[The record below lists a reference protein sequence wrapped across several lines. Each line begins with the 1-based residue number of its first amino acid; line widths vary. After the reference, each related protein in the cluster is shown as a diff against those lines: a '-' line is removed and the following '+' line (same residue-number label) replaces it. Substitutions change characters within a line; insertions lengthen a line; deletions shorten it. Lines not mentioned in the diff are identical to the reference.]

1 MAKRLTGGSGTGKK
15 ILKYWDDFNFD
26 LERIEDS
33 TYLFKIRFFNQEGY
47 MNIKYLD
54 GDIKEITMNCNFD
67 RPLGYYNDSSLGLVG
82 MRMMN
87 TLK

>member
-1 MAKRLTGGSGTGKK
+1 MAKRLTGGAGTGKK
-15 ILKYWDDFNFD
+15 IIKYWNNFNFYF
-26 LERIEDS
+26 ERMEDS
-33 TYLFKIRFFNQEGY
+33 TYFFKIKFFNQEGY

-54 GDIKEITMNCNFD
+54 GVIKEITMDCNFD
-67 RPLGYYNDSSLGLVG
+67 RPLGYYNDSSLGAVG